1 MLDGAIVG
9 GSGRRGAHDSTLP
22 QEPTFALPIFCLL
35 MSQNS
40 HHPVS
45 PTQVDAHAAGDVID
59 RHWHDDHQLI
69 YVSTGVVA
77 IRTERGAW
85 VASRDRAVWV
95 PARIWHEH
103 RVYGQTSLHVVGFA
117 ANDAPLPDISPT
129 VVTVTGLL
137 RELIIACTE
146 PNLTAS
152 EARRIRAVLNDRL
165 RRAHVQPLTLPAASD
180 PRLAH
185 ACQVV
190 VDDLRQPRTLTWL
203 AHHVGTG
210 ERTLTR
216 LFRTEFG
223 MTYPQ
228 WRTNTRVFHAMIQLA
243 EGATV
248 TQTAHRCGW
257 ATTSAFIDTFTHTM
271 GQTPGAYRSAATPS
285 IPAKP
290 STSDLADA

>member
-1 MLDGAIVG
+1 
-9 GSGRRGAHDSTLP
+9 
-22 QEPTFALPIFCLL
+22 

-40 HHPVS
+40 HHLVA
-45 PTQVDAHAAGDVID
+45 PTRVDAHAAGDVID

-69 YVSTGVVA
+69 YVSTGVLA

-85 VASRDRAVWV
+85 VASRGRAIWV

-103 RVYGQTSLHVVGFA
+103 RVYGQSFLHVVGFGV
-117 ANDAPLPDISPT
+117 NNAPLPDISPT

-137 RELIIACTE
+137 RELLIACTE
-146 PNLTAS
+146 PGLTAS
-152 EARRIRAVLNDRL
+152 EERRIRAVLNDRL
-165 RRAHVQPLTLPAASD
+165 RRAHVRPLTLPAASD
-180 PRLAH
+180 PRLAR

-190 VDDLRQPRTLTWL
+190 TDDLRQPRTVTWL
-203 AHHVGTG
+203 ARHVGTS

-228 WRTNTRVFHAMIQLA
+228 WRTSTRVFHAMIQLA
-243 EGATV
+243 EGAAV

-257 ATTSAFIDTFTHTM
+257 ATTSAFIDTFTRTM
-271 GQTPGAYRSAATPS
+271 GQTPGAYRSAAITSVADLDLPDRLAFLGLEHVLG
-285 IPAKP
+285 PAGRP
-290 STSDLADA
+290 VARQG